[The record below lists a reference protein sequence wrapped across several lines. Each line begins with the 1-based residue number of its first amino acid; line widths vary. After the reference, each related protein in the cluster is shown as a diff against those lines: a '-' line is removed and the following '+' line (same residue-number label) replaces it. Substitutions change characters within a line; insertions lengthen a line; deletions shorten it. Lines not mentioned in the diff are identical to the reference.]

1 MSVSSKFVTRGYD
14 LLAILTKC
22 RVSDLPN
29 KPTGDEEQ
37 DRQHV
42 KRYVSSASDQKTF
55 NSNIIASIEEELA
68 RLSRNKGRRVARE
81 KQKGLLAD
89 GAAMSPD
96 SADTPSAVSAKTG
109 GTSRKCANCGMTGHI
124 KTNKR
129 CVNFVV
135 GSLDK
140 LVG

>member
-1 MSVSSKFVTRGYD
+1 MYT
-14 LLAILTKC
+14 
-22 RVSDLPN
+22 
-29 KPTGDEEQ
+29 
-37 DRQHV
+37 
-42 KRYVSSASDQKTF
+42 SDQKIP

-96 SADTPSAVSAKTG
+96 SADTPSTSSAKTG
-109 GTSRKCANCGMTGHI
+109 GTNRKCANCGMTGHI

-129 CVNFVV
+129 CANLVV
-135 GSLDK
+135 EQS
-140 LVG
+140 